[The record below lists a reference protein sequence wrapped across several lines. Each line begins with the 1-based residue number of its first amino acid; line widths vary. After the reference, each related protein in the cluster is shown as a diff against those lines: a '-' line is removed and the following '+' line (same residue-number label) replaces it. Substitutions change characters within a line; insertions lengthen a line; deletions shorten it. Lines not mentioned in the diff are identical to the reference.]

1 MVRCRTD
8 FGAISDEFPM
18 DFSGGGGGPNAPGN
32 YWGILVVEFLVRP
45 YLGLLDVCFRLEI
58 GIVGGRMELDGGGL
72 VVVVR
77 VVQIHDAN
85 RNKNNWRVDKWTAK
99 GDFLT
104 PVRNL

>member
-18 DFSGGGGGPNAPGN
+18 DFSDGGGGPNAPRN
-32 YWGILVVEFLVRP
+32 DWGIVVVEFLVRP
-45 YLGLLDVCFRLEI
+45 NLGLLDVCFRLEI
-58 GIVGGRMELDGGGL
+58 GIIGGRMGLDGGEL

-85 RNKNNWRVDKWTAK
+85 RNKNNWRVDKRTAK
-99 GDFLT
+99 GDF
-104 PVRNL
+104 

>member
-1 MVRCRTD
+1 MFAFDWR
-8 FGAISDEFPM
+8 
-18 DFSGGGGGPNAPGN
+18 
-32 YWGILVVEFLVRP
+32 
-45 YLGLLDVCFRLEI
+45 LG
-58 GIVGGRMELDGGGL
+58 GIVGSRMGLDGGGL

-77 VVQIHDAN
+77 VVQIHDAD

>member
-8 FGAISDEFPM
+8 FGGISDEFPM

-58 GIVGGRMELDGGGL
+58 GIVGGRMELDGGRIGCGGA
-72 VVVVR
+72 R
-77 VVQIHDAN
+77 GPNPRRKSQQ
-85 RNKNNWRVDKWTAK
+85 K
-99 GDFLT
+99 
-104 PVRNL
+104 

>member
-58 GIVGGRMELDGGGL
+58 GIVGGRMELDGGRIGCGGA
-72 VVVVR
+72 R
-77 VVQIHDAN
+77 GPNPRRKSQQ
-85 RNKNNWRVDKWTAK
+85 K
-99 GDFLT
+99 
-104 PVRNL
+104 